1 MGHVS
6 IDAAARQRERS
17 MLVAGAFDTVILL
30 GMFVAAFWANSLIM
44 IAEGLRGLLLILFE
58 LIVFL
63 LLRRIHRG
71 RTHSFDYGPGK
82 LEQFANFA
90 IGTAMGLG
98 GFWVAATAAY
108 RWGHPP
114 TQASLG
120 LDFAG
125 AVAAINVME
134 NAATLWLLWQ
144 SGRDGSSIIILG
156 QVRTRV
162 AKLVCSLIVLCAL
175 IVNALFADRPIGAA
189 AEVLGSA
196 FVALVMLHLAASMWR
211 RALPSLLDRTLEES
225 QQQMINRALVSH
237 FDDYDGLVSVRSR
250 LSGNTPLV
258 EVVLGF
264 TADRK
269 IGEIQRVVDNVAKEV
284 RQYIPGSLVTV
295 VPTAWSPGER

>member
-1 MGHVS
+1 M
-6 IDAAARQRERS
+6 R
-17 MLVAGAFDTVILL
+17 VAGAFDMIILI
-30 GMFVAAFWANSLIM
+30 GMFVTAFWANSLIM
-44 IAEGLRGLLLILFE
+44 GAEGLRGLLLILFE
-58 LIVFL
+58 LIVLL

-82 LEQFANFA
+82 LEQFANFT

-98 GFWVAATAAY
+98 GLWVAATAAY
-108 RWGHPP
+108 RWWNPP
-114 TQASLG
+114 EQVRLG
-120 LDFAG
+120 LEFAG

-134 NAATLWLLWQ
+134 NAATLWLLWR

-156 QVRTRV
+156 QVRTRT
-162 AKLVCSLIVLCAL
+162 AKLICSVIVLCAL
-175 IVNALFADRPIGAA
+175 AVNALFADQPIGSA
-189 AEVLGSA
+189 AEVMGSG
-196 FVALVMLHLAASMWR
+196 FVALVMFLLAASMWR

-237 FDDYDGLVSVRSR
+237 FDAYDGLVSVRSR

-264 TADRK
+264 TEERK

-284 RQYIPGSLVTV
+284 RRYIPGSLVTV
-295 VPTAWSPGER
+295 VPTALKPGE